1 MERERRSIEDLKQ
14 ILTATCAEI
23 IEESVL
29 ELGDLI
35 LTVKAS
41 NLTELLRLCRDSK
54 ELSFNLL
61 VDITAVDWLD
71 SREVRFEVVYQL
83 LSLANLW
90 RLTIKVALSEDS
102 PEIATATTLWA
113 GANFLERE
121 VWDMFGIRFTGH
133 PDLRRILMY
142 DEFIGHPLRKDYPV
156 QGKQPR
162 IALRMPEVENT
173 SRRMQRPE
181 LVSIR
186 KSKASAPKSQSA
198 EGSRE

>member
-133 PDLRRILMY
+133 PDLRRI
-142 DEFIGHPLRKDYPV
+142 PV
-156 QGKQPR
+156 SYTHLTLPT
-162 IALRMPEVENT
+162 IYSV
-173 SRRMQRPE
+173 
-181 LVSIR
+181 
-186 KSKASAPKSQSA
+186 
-198 EGSRE
+198 

>member
-41 NLTELLRLCRDSK
+41 NLAELLRLCRDSK

-71 SREVRFEVVYQL
+71 SFEVVYQL

-173 SRRMQRPE
+173 ARRMQRPE

-186 KSKASAPKSQSA
+186 KSKVSAPKSQSA